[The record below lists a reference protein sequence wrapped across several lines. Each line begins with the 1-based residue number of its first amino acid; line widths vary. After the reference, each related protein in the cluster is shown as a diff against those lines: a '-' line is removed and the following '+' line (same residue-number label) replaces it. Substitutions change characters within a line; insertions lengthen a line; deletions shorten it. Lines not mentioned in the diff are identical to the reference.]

1 MIATISCQYQFF
13 LSIDF
18 SGMNGTPGTQYNAS
32 YNNSSLHMVTVY
44 VRGFTVWL
52 EHVVDVLWTNMS
64 LKIPVIQNDSLP
76 EHPPACML
84 LLLFYKGDCQVYP

>member
-1 MIATISCQYQFF
+1 MIATIFYQYNFF
-13 LSIDF
+13 LSIDY
-18 SGMNGTPGTQYNAS
+18 SRMNGTGTQYNVS

-52 EHVVDVLWTNMS
+52 EHAVDALWTNMS